1 MSANSLTPEAVAHI
15 AHLARL
21 EMEPA
26 ELEEARVQLSAVLGY
41 FDGLSAVDT
50 TNLVATLGVQP
61 HVNGFREDVARPSLT
76 VSQVLSNAP
85 RAELDSFRIP
95 RILDEE

>member
-1 MSANSLTPEAVAHI
+1 MSKHSLSPETVAHI

-21 EMEPA
+21 ELDPA
-26 ELEEARVQLSAVLGY
+26 ELENARVQLSCVLEY
-41 FDGLSAVDT
+41 FDGLSTLDT
-50 TNLVATLGVQP
+50 TNLAATLGVQP
-61 HVNGFREDVARPSLT
+61 HSNGFREDVTRPSLS
-76 VSQVLSNAP
+76 VSEVLSNAP